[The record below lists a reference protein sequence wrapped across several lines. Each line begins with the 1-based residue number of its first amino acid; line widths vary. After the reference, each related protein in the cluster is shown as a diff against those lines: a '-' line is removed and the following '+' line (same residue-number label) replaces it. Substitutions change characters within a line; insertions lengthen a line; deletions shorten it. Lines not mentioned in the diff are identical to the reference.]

1 MGIND
6 GYNPI
11 VADSVISGL
20 DADINTGREDAV
32 KKESEKKQSKEE
44 VENKNRIPKGAKEAA
59 QESVDAQKISQQ
71 ESRR

>member
-6 GYNPI
+6 GNNPI

-32 KKESEKKQSKEE
+32 EKETEKKQPKEG
-44 VENKNRIPKGAKEAA
+44 VENKNRSTEGAKETA
-59 QESVDAQKISQQ
+59 QESADAQKISQQ